1 MNLPVLQRETNPLV
15 TVLIAAGRVNVP
27 MLLWGA
33 PGIGKSSLVNS
44 MARAE
49 GLHLETVI
57 TSVREP
63 SDLAG
68 LPVVSDGGVRLA
80 PPAWAVNLNT
90 DEGGLLFLD
99 ELSSAPPAVQ
109 AAALRVTLD
118 RVVGDL
124 ALPRS
129 VRVIA
134 AANPPEHAADGWDL
148 PAPAA
153 NRFLHVD
160 HAPTHETWIDGML
173 SGFPLPAPGRVF
185 EAGPAR
191 QAQARA
197 EVATFIRL
205 RPELLH
211 AMPDDPARAGRAW
224 ASNRTWT
231 MGADVLSILDPE
243 DTDAVMLA
251 LGGLVGDGPASEFIT
266 WRDENDLPHPADVVD
281 DPESVPWDGLD
292 PARLRAEVRDRPG
305 RRGTRR
311 LTGGAAGG
319 GVPAPGFL
327 TMDEPLSPPRMA
339 RTAARG
345 PTLSAHGERCG
356 PHRVRHGAR
365 PIRCSGPTTADRV
378 GPKHVADDRD
388 DTRNELHRLAGIRRA
403 SSRPRP

>member
-27 MLLWGA
+27 VLLWGA

-80 PPAWAVNLNT
+80 PPAWAVNLNA

-134 AANPPEHAADGWDL
+134 AANPPEYAADGWDL

-153 NRFLHVD
+153 NRFLHID
-160 HAPTHETWIDGML
+160 HAPTHEAWIDGML
-173 SGFPLPAPGRVF
+173 SDFPLPAPGRVF

-231 MGADVLSILDPE
+231 MGADVLSILDPD

-292 PARLRAEVRDRPG
+292 PARAWAVLSAVVAHC
-305 RRGTRR
+305 TA
-311 LTGGAAGG
+311 TATKTAWNAAWK
-319 GVPAPGFL
+319 VLA
-327 TMDEPLSPPRMA
+327 
-339 RTAARG
+339 TAAD
-345 PTLSAHGERCG
+345 HGKG
-356 PHRVRHGAR
+356 DVAAASAR
-365 PIRCSGPTTADRV
+365 PLLLARPAGATPPATVRKFATVLADA
-378 GPKHVADDRD
+378 G
-388 DTRNELHRLAGIRRA
+388 LAA
-403 SSRPRP
+403 

>member
-27 MLLWGA
+27 VLLWGA

-153 NRFLHVD
+153 NRFLHID

-231 MGADVLSILDPE
+231 MGADVLSILDPD

-281 DPESVPWDGLD
+281 DPESVPWDRLD
-292 PARLRAEVRDRPG
+292 PARAWAVLSAVVAHC
-305 RRGTRR
+305 TA
-311 LTGGAAGG
+311 TTTKTAWNAAWK
-319 GVPAPGFL
+319 VLA
-327 TMDEPLSPPRMA
+327 
-339 RTAARG
+339 TAAD
-345 PTLSAHGERCG
+345 HGKG
-356 PHRVRHGAR
+356 DVAAASAR
-365 PIRCSGPTTADRV
+365 P
-378 GPKHVADDRD
+378 
-388 DTRNELHRLAGIRRA
+388 LLLARPAGATPPA
-403 SSRPRP
+403 SVRKFATVLTDAGLAA